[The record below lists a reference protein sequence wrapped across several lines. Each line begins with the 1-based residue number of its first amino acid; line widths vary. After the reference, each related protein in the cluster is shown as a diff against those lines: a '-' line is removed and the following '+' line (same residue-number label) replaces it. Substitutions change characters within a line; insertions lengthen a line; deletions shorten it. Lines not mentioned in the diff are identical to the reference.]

1 MSVLGDCVSAKR
13 KLTGR
18 PPTGKG
24 GVLVSRDYRR
34 LTIRV
39 HPDDLRL
46 GKALAAALRLTDGEL
61 AARAWQALRDTLPAD
76 LRRAVQT
83 IAKDGGRI

>member
-1 MSVLGDCVSAKR
+1 MTAKR
-13 KLTGR
+13 KPGGR

-24 GVLVSRDYRR
+24 GVLVSRGYRR

-61 AARAWQALRDTLPAD
+61 AARAWQALRDTLPVD
-76 LRRAVQT
+76 LRRAVDT
-83 IAKDGGRI
+83 IAKNGGRL

>member
-1 MSVLGDCVSAKR
+1 MTPKR
-13 KLTGR
+13 NPSGR

-24 GVLVSRDYRR
+24 GIWVSRDYRR

-61 AARAWQALRDTLPAD
+61 AAQAWRALRDTLPAD
-76 LRRAVQT
+76 LRRAVNT
-83 IAKDGGRI
+83 LAKGAGGL

>member
-1 MSVLGDCVSAKR
+1 MRAQRRAS
-13 KLTGR
+13 GR

-24 GVLVSRDYRR
+24 SVLVSRDYRR

-61 AARAWQALRDTLPAD
+61 AARAWRALRDTLPAD
-76 LRRAVQT
+76 LGRAVDT
-83 IAKDGGRI
+83 IAKNGGKL